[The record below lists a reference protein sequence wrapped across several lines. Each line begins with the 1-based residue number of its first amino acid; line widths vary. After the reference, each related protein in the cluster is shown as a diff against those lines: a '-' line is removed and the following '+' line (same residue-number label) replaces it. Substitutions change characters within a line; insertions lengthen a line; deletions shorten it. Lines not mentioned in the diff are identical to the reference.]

1 MEAAPAGREEEILM
15 SRKMTSAWEW
25 IAGWLH
31 DVTGLSAVWGEE
43 GSQMDPNG

>member
-1 MEAAPAGREEEILM
+1 M

-25 IAGWLH
+25 IAEWFHG
-31 DVTGLSAVWGEE
+31 VTGLSAVWGEE